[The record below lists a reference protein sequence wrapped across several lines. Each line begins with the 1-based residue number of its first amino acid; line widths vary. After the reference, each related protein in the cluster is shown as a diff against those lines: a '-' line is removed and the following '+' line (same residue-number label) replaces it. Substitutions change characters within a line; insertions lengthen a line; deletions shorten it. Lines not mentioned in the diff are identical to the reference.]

1 MMPGKEDFTDPAKQ
15 NPFVH
20 MEFCDVRHM
29 EVNKKLDQ
37 ILFAV
42 KGNPSVPEDM
52 GMMGDL
58 RDIKRDK
65 KWIYAM
71 LTIIGAPTI
80 FLIIQFLLKAG

>member
-1 MMPGKEDFTDPAKQ
+1 MPKQEDFTDPTKQ

-20 MEFCDVRHM
+20 LEFCDARHI

-42 KGNPSVPEDM
+42 KGNPNTPEDM
-52 GMMGDL
+52 GMMGTL

-65 KWIYAM
+65 KWIYA
-71 LTIIGAPTI
+71 LLVTIGVPTI
-80 FLIIQFLLKAG
+80 FLIINFLVKGG